1 MKDLFP
7 LTNRKIA
14 DDGSPTPGHAI
25 ACSACQTESF
35 FSASGKRL
43 PPHAVAEKFRK
54 RGWRV
59 GERDAHLCPTCAGT
73 FRAVKA
79 RPKHSALA
87 ALAAGAQPDPLVQ
100 LPSFEEAMSKSAT
113 IAPPAQTV
121 RSPAAATG
129 LGLLYMALADNFDPV
144 KGRYRG
150 DWSDEK
156 VAKETGLALDFV
168 RQRRETDFGPLNEGP
183 DTDRLRAELV
193 ALERQHAGLV
203 TIINTAAARGET
215 IITEMR
221 ALATQVWTAV
231 TTANLIAGKIDA
243 IKTKFAP
250 VTP

>member
-1 MKDLFP
+1 MKDNFP
-7 LTNRKIA
+7 LVHRKMA
-14 DDGSPTPGHAI
+14 DDGAPVSGHVI
-25 ACSACQTESF
+25 VCSACGKEDF
-35 FSASGKRL
+35 FAARRGRVA
-43 PPHAVAEKFRK
+43 AVHVAAKFTM
-54 RGWRV
+54 RGWLV
-59 GERDAHLCPTCAGT
+59 RDAGAHVCAACNGT
-73 FRAVKA
+73 FRAQKTSS
-79 RPKHSALA
+79 KHVAADAIAPALP
-87 ALAAGAQPDPLVQ
+87 QHPVTIH
-100 LPSFEEAMSKSAT
+100 SFEEAMSKSAT
-113 IAPPAQTV
+113 VAPPAQMV

-203 TIINTAAARGET
+203 TTINAAAARGET